1 MEFGLLGPVRAPP
14 RPPACANAL
23 RASRTVLVF
32 ADGCQIADQRSL
44 KGLVNLH
51 RRAPLPLL
59 DQRLQAMK
67 SAICHISIEFIQPC
81 VSAPPGPGLFM
92 ARAHLA

>member
-44 KGLVNLH
+44 MGLVNLH

-67 SAICHISIEFIQPC
+67 SAICHISIEFIQPS

-92 ARAHLA
+92 GRAHLA